1 MPLTADTKN
10 WFHNAINNY
19 KLKEISY
26 DDLGKLEFIDHGGF
40 GNVYWTSCNSIR
52 SEKVAVK
59 EIYIK
64 RDEDENQIKTFLNES
79 SFTSTNYPILWNKFN
94 HDEGYNH
101 GAYYLLMEYAEG
113 GTLREYLKTVVNTAK
128 HSWKKKIKLA

>member
-1 MPLTADTKN
+1 VTKN
-10 WFHNAINNY
+10 WFHIAINNY

-26 DDLGKLEFIDHGGF
+26 DNLGELEFIDRGGF
-40 GNVYWTSCNSIR
+40 GNVYWTSCNSIL

-64 RDEDENQIKTFLNES
+64 KDEDEKQIKTFLN
-79 SFTSTNYPILWNKFN
+79 
-94 HDEGYNH
+94 
-101 GAYYLLMEYAEG
+101 EG

-128 HSWKKKIKLA
+128 HSWKKKIELAVQIVEGIYYLH